1 MPMLENYHR
10 REKDQKM
17 SFRES
22 SNEKVW
28 WKGFFDDSKLEKKVF
43 FLFLLE
49 QRCPTIFLR
58 LPQLWQINMTFRHKS
73 KNIAESTLNFKKMLP
88 RCVKIAKIFV
98 LGHFRDSF
106 QFFLAARCKIN
117 WHFLIFPAHTCL
129 ELFLFYKAFATFK
142 MSFATCHKWRMGWT
156 ALFKNIG
163 LTVRS
168 LQGTY

>member
-1 MPMLENYHR
+1 MKR
-10 REKDQKM
+10 IFWRFKI
-17 SFRES
+17 
-22 SNEKVW
+22 
-28 WKGFFDDSKLEKKVF
+28 GKKVF
-43 FLFLLE
+43 FSFSF
-49 QRCPTIFLR
+49 RAAVSNNFLR
-58 LPQLWQINMTFRHKS
+58 LPQLWLINMTFRHNS

-88 RCVKIAKIFV
+88 RCVKIAKIYV

-142 MSFATCHKWRMGWT
+142 MSFATCGKWRMGWT